1 MPKADDLVRV
11 VKLALDG
18 DTAGLKE
25 YIEDLSRRER
35 SQKHFNLADRL
46 NSLLANSSSRKF
58 CFNKVAHG
66 LLFEVVP
73 EKKFEDLV
81 LDNQILKICRELIEE
96 QKKADL
102 LHSCGLEPRNRILL
116 TGLPGNGKTSLAE
129 AIAADLGYSFF
140 IVRYEE
146 LIGSY
151 LGETA
156 SRLQQIFECVETQKC
171 VLFFD
176 EFDAVG
182 KERGDTQETGEIKR
196 IVSSLLMQMDKLPS
210 SVVII
215 TATNHPELLDRAVW
229 RRFQLRFDL
238 KPPNDEQINDHIAL
252 MERKTEINFNYEYD
266 YLCEELSGYSFSEI
280 EEFCLDIA
288 RRAILEDSRED
299 AGEIVSEKLEQWK
312 SKVTPDKI

>member
-1 MPKADDLVRV
+1 MPKADDLVKIS
-11 VKLALDG
+11 KLALDG
-18 DTAGLKE
+18 DTAGLKK

-46 NSLLANSSSRKF
+46 SRLILNSSGRKI
-58 CFNKVAHG
+58 CFNKIAHG
-66 LLFEVVP
+66 LLFEVIP

-81 LDNQILKICRELIEE
+81 IDNQILKICRELIEE
-96 QKKADL
+96 QEKADL
-102 LHSCGLEPRNRILL
+102 LRAGGLEPRNRILL

-129 AIAADLGYSFF
+129 AIAADLEYSFF
-140 IVRYEE
+140 IVRYEK

-210 SVVII
+210 DVVII

-238 KPPNDEQINDHIAL
+238 KPPDNEQIQNHIAL
-252 MERKTEINFNYEYD
+252 MERKTGIDFNYEYD
-266 YLCEELSGYSFSEI
+266 CLCEDFSGYSFSEI
-280 EEFCLDIA
+280 EEFCLDVA
-288 RRAILEDSRED
+288 RRAILEDRRED
-299 AGEIVSEKLEQWK
+299 AGDIVIEKLEQWK
-312 SKVTPDKI
+312 SKVTPETV